1 MRITEGPQSRARVVP
16 RVTSPVVPQVSRQPR
31 FDTET
36 PPAPTPIRA
45 TPVYLSGYLPQTF
58 LSQLTPEGLAIL
70 SRETV
75 RRVSTTSRT
84 NRNDVSLN
92 VSGGEWTT
100 SMNAVHEA
108 MHVLN
113 RGTGVASGMA
123 APRGFSTRNQAMQFY
138 LSAGN
143 RMPWQL
149 QPSLLGRG
157 LLAAPRFYSRG
168 NRNDEVLATAAQIF
182 ASQNTPI
189 GYMTGMGYTSQQVS
203 ALGRYFTSQALR
215 DPRRTYQGG
224 Q

>member
-1 MRITEGPQSRARVVP
+1 MPKVGLVP
-16 RVTSPVVPQVSRQPR
+16 KVGKSPVPVVQSNRPRSER

-36 PPAPTPIRA
+36 SPPPTPIRA
-45 TPVYLSGYLPQTF
+45 TPAYLSGYLPRTF
-58 LSQLTPEGLAIL
+58 LEQLTPEGLDIL
-70 SRETV
+70 SRELVNRT
-75 RRVSTTSRT
+75 SGTSRT
-84 NRNDVSLN
+84 RRNRVDLN

-100 SMNAVHEA
+100 GMNAVHEA

-113 RGTGVASGMA
+113 RESGVSSNMR
-123 APRGFSTRNQAMQFY
+123 APRGFRTPNQAMQFY

-143 RMPWQL
+143 PVPWQL
-149 QPSLLGRG
+149 QGPRTLGRG
-157 LLAAPRFYSRG
+157 NMAAPRFWFRG

>member
-1 MRITEGPQSRARVVP
+1 M
-16 RVTSPVVPQVSRQPR
+16 
-31 FDTET
+31 
-36 PPAPTPIRA
+36 
-45 TPVYLSGYLPQTF
+45 YLSGYLPRTF
-58 LSQLTPEGLAIL
+58 LEQLTPEGLAVL
-70 SRETV
+70 SREPV
-75 RRVSTTSRT
+75 RRTSTTSRT
-84 NRNDVSLN
+84 RRNGVDLN
-92 VSGGEWTT
+92 VSGGEWATG
-100 SMNAVHEA
+100 MNAVHEA

-113 RGTGVASGMA
+113 RESGVSSSTN
-123 APRGFSTRNQAMQFY
+123 APRGFSTPNQAMQFY

-143 RMPWQL
+143 RTPWPL

-157 LLAAPRFYSRG
+157 LLAAPRFYDVLYPSQNRG